1 MLLQVLGQHRSV
13 NPALSIAPAGG
24 QLGGFPTPGA
34 QRMPARTLGTL
45 TIGQAPRLDVVPIID
60 AHVPASARRVHRGV
74 LDGLSLSEIAD
85 RYRAEPDEPALV
97 TQLQDGSVVELSR
110 HRMRDGVQH
119 SLAALEAEGCDI
131 ILLLCTGTFDG
142 LRCDR
147 AWLVEPDHIIPGMVA
162 GLIEHRQLGII
173 VPIAG
178 QIESE
183 AGKWRALARAPIFA
197 TASPYT
203 APPEAVGDAGA
214 TLKSRGAEAILLD
227 CIGFTE
233 RHRAAL
239 AGLRVPVILSNAVVA
254 KAVGELLEG

>member
-1 MLLQVLGQHRSV
+1 
-13 NPALSIAPAGG
+13 
-24 QLGGFPTPGA
+24 
-34 QRMPARTLGTL
+34 MPQRTLGTL

-60 AHVPASARRVHRGV
+60 RHVPAPVRRIHRGV

-85 RYRAEPDEPALV
+85 RYRAEPGEPALV
-97 TQLQDGSVVELSR
+97 TRLHDGSVVELSR
-110 HRMRDGVQH
+110 HRMRDGVQQA
-119 SLAALEAEGCDI
+119 LAALEAKGCDV

-147 AWLVEPDHIIPGMVA
+147 AWLVEPDHIIPGMIA
-162 GLIEHRQLGII
+162 GLIEQRQLGII

-178 QIESE
+178 QVESE
-183 AGKWRALARAPIFA
+183 SGKWRTLARPPIFA
-197 TASPYT
+197 TASPYS
-203 APPEAVGDAGA
+203 APPEAVGDAGT
-214 TLKSRGAEAILLD
+214 TLKSRGADAILLD

-239 AGLRVPVILSNAVVA
+239 AGLDMPVILSNAVVA

>member
-1 MLLQVLGQHRSV
+1 
-13 NPALSIAPAGG
+13 
-24 QLGGFPTPGA
+24 
-34 QRMPARTLGTL
+34 MPQRTLGTL
-45 TIGQAPRLDVVPIID
+45 TIGQAPRPDIVPIID
-60 AHVPASARRVHRGV
+60 RHVPAEIRQVHRGV
-74 LDGLSLSEIAD
+74 LDGLSHSQIAA
-85 RYRAEPDEPALV
+85 RYGAETSEPALV
-97 TQLQDGSVVELSR
+97 TLLNDGAVIELSR
-110 HRMRDGVQH
+110 TRMRDGVQR
-119 SLAALEAEGCDI
+119 SLAHLEADGCDV

-142 LRCDR
+142 LACDK
-147 AWLVEPDHIIPGMVA
+147 AWLVEPDHIIPAMVA

-183 AGKWRALARAPIFA
+183 AGKWCALAQPPIFA

-239 AGLRVPVILSNAVVA
+239 AGLGLPVILSNAVVA
-254 KAVGELLEG
+254 KAVGELLGG